1 MNPLRQVRCL
11 MLKDIQTW
19 LGAQVKIPGMC
30 LLALSSPLGVMNILL
45 SQPLP
50 WGWEWWGSG
59 TLLGHACV
67 MDQPGSQGEGLDS
80 PKQQREFMRKGC
92 Y

>member
-1 MNPLRQVRCL
+1 MSHAQRYSDLVR
-11 MLKDIQTW
+11 
-19 LGAQVKIPGMC
+19 GPVKLPGMC

-50 WGWEWWGSG
+50 RGWECWGSG

-80 PKQQREFMRKGC
+80 PNNRALCEELTHWKRL
-92 Y
+92 